1 MFAICVYCN
10 KSVFI
15 PFYKCDRTDI
25 IEVKQSG
32 KYGMKLYAH
41 KECYM
46 AQTIG
51 AKKEVG

>member
-1 MFAICVYCN
+1 MMGTCVYCN

-15 PFYKCDRTDI
+15 TFYKSDRKDL

-51 AKKEVG
+51 AKKGVK